1 MWGWVY
7 KAYLQNE
14 IRNAIVKW
22 YPIQRKLEYDKI
34 LKMMREPIFAKYRLY
49 EKSNHRKSNHS
60 SQKYNIEH
68 VWCQRYIKN
77 TNALHD
83 LHHLYL
89 ADARE
94 NSLRNDYRYSERGH
108 HRDKVYVLE
117 RRWRRMIGD
126 TVAYFGI
133 YYPDIFMEHMTKMM
147 KDEEW
152 RRWIRDDKF
161 AKKWMIQRDM
171 EIERIQGNGNP
182 FLRYPILYVIFFEE
196 WTWENVK
203 KRMRETIRH
212 QKMYYKYS
220 SNFYKSARI
229 SSKDK

>member
-1 MWGWVY
+1 
-7 KAYLQNE
+7 
-14 IRNAIVKW
+14 
-22 YPIQRKLEYDKI
+22 
-34 LKMMREPIFAKYRLY
+34 
-49 EKSNHRKSNHS
+49 
-60 SQKYNIEH
+60 
-68 VWCQRYIKN
+68 
-77 TNALHD
+77 

-94 NSLRNDYRYSERGH
+94 NSLRNDYRYSEKGN
-108 HRDKVYVLE
+108 HRDQVSALE
-117 RRWRRMIGD
+117 RRWRRIVGD
-126 TVAYFGI
+126 TVSYFGI
-133 YYPDIFMEHMTKMM
+133 YYPEIFMEHMSKIM

-152 RRWIRDDKF
+152 KRWIRDDKF

-171 EIERIQGNGNP
+171 EIEKIQGNGNP
-182 FLRYPILYVIFFEE
+182 FLRYPILYVVFFEE